1 MGPVGSTVGQNNGV
15 YGTQGT
21 PAGSNAPGGRQQAML
36 WVDGSGNVWLFGGLG
51 LDSAGTRN
59 PGAVSGL
66 ANGTATPDG
75 ALLNDLWKY
84 NTGTG
89 QWTWVSGGGATGL
102 ADLSGVYGTQQVPAT
117 GNVPGSRWGS
127 IGFTDPLNNI
137 WLISG
142 WGYGSTTV
150 KSTGYVNDVW
160 QYIQSTGQW
169 IWWKGSSDVNQA
181 GSFPTDIPPSWGV
194 PYVKNTPGGRFG
206 AASWKQDASDYFWI
220 FGGEGFDAS
229 GASGRLSDLLTYL
242 PFPQPQ

>member
-1 MGPVGSTVGQNNGV
+1 MDLDGPCRFDGRAEQWSLRHPRAGFRDKCSWRAPASHAVGRWFGQHL
-15 YGTQGT
+15 
-21 PAGSNAPGGRQQAML
+21 AL
-36 WVDGSGNVWLFGGLG
+36 WRAWPRFR
-51 LDSAGTRN
+51 GTRN

-84 NTGTG
+84 NIGTG

-102 ADLSGVYGTQQVPAT
+102 ADQSGVYGTQQVPAAA
-117 GNVPGSRWGS
+117 NVPGSRWGS
-127 IGFTDPLNNI
+127 VGFIDPLNNI

-181 GSFPTDIPPSWGV
+181 GSFPTDIPPSW
-194 PYVKNTPGGRFG
+194 
-206 AASWKQDASDYFWI
+206 
-220 FGGEGFDAS
+220 
-229 GASGRLSDLLTYL
+229 
-242 PFPQPQ
+242 